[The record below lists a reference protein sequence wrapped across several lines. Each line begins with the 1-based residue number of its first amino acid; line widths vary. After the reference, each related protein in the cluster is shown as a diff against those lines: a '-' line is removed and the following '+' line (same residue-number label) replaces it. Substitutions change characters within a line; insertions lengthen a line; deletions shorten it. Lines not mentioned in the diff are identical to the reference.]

1 VKTFKKAVI
10 LAASLVLSLLLS
22 GCSLLSTGDELLSAP
37 QAGGE
42 VSRIKSAL
50 DQLVSGGYTL
60 KYPTA
65 GEYRSAIVR
74 FDLTGDGKEEAIA
87 FYSTI
92 AENITQMHIAVLT
105 ERDGK
110 WQAQQD
116 AATLASGVERV
127 EFCDLNGD
135 GKAEILVGWSILG
148 NVDKQVS
155 VYSFDGSVIMTRAVE
170 KYNEFICCDLD
181 TDQKNELLVFHINST
196 EGTAKARL
204 LELTAEGV
212 NEKSSAITDGAVSSY
227 FSVTSGKLLDGRAA
241 IFLDGKKGSGSITE
255 ILYLANGALANP
267 MYNPENG
274 QTATERPFTDSVYD
288 MGGDGFPDIPMH
300 TAAPGYETINEV
312 SREYITKWCSYNGK
326 ALVVTAQTVTDAADG
341 YYFDI
346 PKALVG
352 KITVETSSD
361 NKIKTI
367 SLYDAKEKAKTY
379 DLFKIKETPKEDWTE
394 EEGWIIA
401 LETDALVISVQISGY
416 KGAEALTAEQI
427 KSAIKVFEKGT
438 QK

>member
-227 FSVTSGKLLDGRAA
+227 FSVTSGKLLDGRVA

-274 QTATERPFTDSVYD
+274 QPQPNARLPIRFMIWAAMASPISRCIPRPPATKP
-288 MGGDGFPDIPMH
+288 
-300 TAAPGYETINEV
+300 
-312 SREYITKWCSYNGK
+312 
-326 ALVVTAQTVTDAADG
+326 
-341 YYFDI
+341 
-346 PKALVG
+346 
-352 KITVETSSD
+352 
-361 NKIKTI
+361 
-367 SLYDAKEKAKTY
+367 
-379 DLFKIKETPKEDWTE
+379 
-394 EEGWIIA
+394 
-401 LETDALVISVQISGY
+401 
-416 KGAEALTAEQI
+416 
-427 KSAIKVFEKGT
+427 
-438 QK
+438 